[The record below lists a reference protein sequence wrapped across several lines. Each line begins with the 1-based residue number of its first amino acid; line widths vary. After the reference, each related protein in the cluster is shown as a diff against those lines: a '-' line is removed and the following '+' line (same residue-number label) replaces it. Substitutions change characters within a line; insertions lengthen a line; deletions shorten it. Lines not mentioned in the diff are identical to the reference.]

1 MDKTEFVWLNEELV
15 PLSQA
20 RVSVNDRGFLYGDGF
35 FETLRA
41 EEGHILFLPEHLA
54 RLRASAQAFR
64 IPFPKKFSWER
75 RLNRVLAANGLER
88 GLARMKILLTRGE
101 APGLGLPQETWPTL
115 VIWAQPYTP
124 PSPEE
129 YARGWLLVTFP
140 ERRSTFLGRYKSLNY
155 LFYLAAR
162 QYALDQ
168 GAKEALI
175 LEADGLVS
183 EGAATSLLYA
193 HGGIFCTPESPSA
206 LPGVTVGVLGRGLAR
221 RGISLTA
228 EPTTPARLAQADGLW
243 LANSLMGVMPVSS
256 LDGRILPVSEATG
269 LLQECLKSEEQAY
282 QVVEK

>member
-1 MDKTEFVWLNEELV
+1 MGKSEFVCLNEELV

-41 EEGHILFLPEHLA
+41 EEGRILFLPEHLA

-75 RLNRVLAANGLER
+75 RLSRVLAANGLER
-88 GLARMKILLTRGE
+88 GLARVKILLTRGE
-101 APGLGLPQETWPTL
+101 AAGLGLVQETWPTL

-129 YARGWLLVTFP
+129 YAGGWLLVAFP
-140 ERRSTFLGRYKSLNY
+140 ERRTTFLGRYKSLNY

-168 GAKEALI
+168 GAREALI

-193 HGGIFCTPESPSA
+193 QGGVFYTPEAPSA

-228 EPTTPARLAQADGLW
+228 VSTTPARLAQADGLW

-256 LDGRILPVSEATG
+256 LDGRILPISEATG
-269 LLQECLKSEEQAY
+269 LLQECLNLEAQA
-282 QVVEK
+282 